1 MAEDQFDFK
10 DLQIPKLSGRM
21 ITWGIVGV
29 IVLLTGFNT
38 LYQVQPEEV
47 GVVLRLGRY
56 VRTTE
61 PGLRAKLPILEEV
74 FKVPVQR
81 QLKQEFGFR
90 TVEADARSRFAAE
103 GYTDEAIM
111 LTGDLNVAVV
121 EWIVQYKIKVFY
133 VFESCRDSNT

>member
-1 MAEDQFDFK
+1 MAEDQIDFK
-10 DLQIPKLSGRM
+10 DLKIPKLPGRM
-21 ITWGIVGV
+21 VAWGVAGV
-29 IVLLTGFNT
+29 VALLVGFNS

-90 TVEADARSRFAAE
+90 TVEADARRRCAAE

-121 EWIVQYKIKVFY
+121 EWIVHSMEEVRNDAY
-133 VFESCRDSNT
+133 